1 MGLEVT
7 RGPAPTSRPSD
18 DHQAATK
25 LPNTHRIVESNV
37 LAALCEAFVVVVEV
51 PGEKYVR
58 RVFLSLHRAIQA
70 VERAQARGRSAW
82 MLLCKLVPVPA
93 DLEFG
98 EWMS

>member
-25 LPNTHRIVESNV
+25 LPDSHRIAESNV
-37 LAALCEAFVVVVEV
+37 LAALCEAFVVVVEA

-58 RVFLSLHRAIQA
+58 RVFLSLHSTSATVQ
-70 VERAQARGRSAW
+70 RAQARGRAAR
-82 MLLCKLVPVPA
+82 MVLCKLVPVQG
-93 DLEFG
+93 G
-98 EWMS
+98 EWSQ

>member
-1 MGLEVT
+1 MPPPDSHRRRPLDRKTPPTDRTEPSVT
-7 RGPAPTSRPSD
+7 PSTD
-18 DHQAATK
+18 V
-25 LPNTHRIVESNV
+25 I
-37 LAALCEAFVVVVEV
+37 ALCEAFVVAVEV